1 MGGTN
6 LLKRYKKSQI
16 GVKKIWV
23 TGVQAQQHLGG
34 GGHKNFV
41 IEEVQKVWK
50 TLSYAFII
58 IIADPLD
65 TDRILLNK
73 YLWGIQLSSWY
84 LYYS

>member
-1 MGGTN
+1 MSDGGAGAATF
-6 LLKRYKKSQI
+6 RR
-16 GVKKIWV
+16 
-23 TGVQAQQHLGG
+23 

-73 YLWGIQLSSWY
+73 YL
-84 LYYS
+84 